1 MIMIMIMIM
10 IMMIMMMIIIIL
22 NAWSVH
28 ISCVVFRPEVIPT
41 LD

>member
-10 IMMIMMMIIIIL
+10 IMMMMMIIIIL

-41 LD
+41 LY